1 MKSKYLKLVICIIV
15 VLIAFFYYQNNS
27 IVITGFVYTS
37 TKVKSDLDGYKIVQ
51 ISDLHNKK
59 FEKDNKVLIKK
70 IRKSKPNIIVLTGDL
85 IDSSHTDIETALN
98 FVKKAKE
105 IAPTYFVTGNHEC
118 ALSQNK
124 YNQLLKGL
132 QRCGAIL
139 MDGKAI
145 KLFKNSYLVGI
156 GDDSLKEIRSKL
168 PNASMKIL
176 LAHEP
181 QLLADYAKA
190 KTDIVLCGH
199 AHGGQIRIPFCNIGL
214 IAPDQGLFPKYTSGK
229 YEKGETT
236 MYVSRGLGNSILPLR
251 IFNQPEIIEIVL
263 KKKQKKDG
271 IKIYG

>member
-1 MKSKYLKLVICIIV
+1 MKNKYLKLVICIIV

-27 IVITGFVYTS
+27 IVITKFVYTS
-37 TKVKSDLDGYKIVQ
+37 TKVESDLDGYKIVQ

-59 FEKDNKVLIKK
+59 FGKDNKVLIKK

-85 IDSSHTDIETALN
+85 IDSNHTDIETALN

-139 MDGKAI
+139 MDGKEI

-156 GDDSLKEIRSKL
+156 GDDSLKEITSKL
-168 PNASMKIL
+168 PNDSMNIL

-263 KKKQKKDG
+263 KKK
-271 IKIYG
+271 